1 MSRQPLAPR
10 RDFPALASSDVVY
23 LDNAATTQKP
33 QVVIDAMSR
42 FYGKGCANVDRGL
55 HAWAERTNADY
66 AVSRIKIA
74 ASVGAD
80 PDQLIFTSG
89 TTEALNLVARGW
101 LLPRLQPEDRLVCT
115 PLEHHANWLPW
126 QELARQRG
134 AHFAV
139 LSMDAHGVLDL
150 GDAAAKLAGATLFAV
165 CARSNVLG
173 LRPPLEELLTLAR
186 DAGVC
191 TVVDAA
197 QAVAHER
204 LNFKALG
211 CDFLAFSGH
220 KMFGPMGIGALVGRL
235 ERLTEMEPQRLG
247 GGMLVDLGEGGIARW
262 RDVPARLEGG
272 TPNVA
277 GAVGLAA
284 AIDYIDDLGL
294 DRIADHEAAL
304 IHQLAHGLDALG
316 AKRLR
321 VIRPGCK
328 DASSSLVS
336 FTLAPHHPH
345 DVAQLLDQRG
355 IAVRAGLHCAQ
366 ALHRRL
372 GHAASIRVSVAP
384 YNGSDDIEALLLGL
398 HYVLEVLG

>member
-1 MSRQPLAPR
+1 M
-10 RDFPALASSDVVY
+10 Y

-33 QVVIDAMSR
+33 QVVLDAMTR

-55 HAWAERTNADY
+55 HAWAERTNAAY
-66 AVSRIKIA
+66 AASRVKIA

-80 PDQLIFTSG
+80 PEQLVFTSG

-101 LLPRLQPEDRLVCT
+101 LLPRLRSEDRLVCT

-134 AHFAV
+134 AHFDV
-139 LSMDAHGVLDL
+139 LAMDAHGVLDL
-150 GDAAAKLAGATLFAV
+150 ADAAAKLDGATLFAV

-173 LRPPLEELLTLAR
+173 VRPPLEELLALAR

-220 KMFGPMGIGALVGRL
+220 KMFGPMGIGALVGRV
-235 ERLTEMEPQRLG
+235 ERLAEMEPQRLG
-247 GGMLVDLGEGGIARW
+247 GGMLVDLGEGGRARW
-262 RDVPARLEGG
+262 RELPARLEGG

-284 AIDYIDDLGL
+284 AIDYLDDLGPE
-294 DRIADHEAAL
+294 RIAAHEADL
-304 IHQLAHGLDALG
+304 VHQLVHGLDALG
-316 AKRLR
+316 AKRLGAKR
-321 VIRPGCK
+321 LGAKQPGGK
-328 DASSSLVS
+328 DACASLVS
-336 FTLAPHHPH
+336 FTLASHHPH
-345 DVAQLLDQRG
+345 DVAQLLDQHG

-372 GHAASIRVSVAP
+372 GHAATIRASVAS

-398 HYVLEVLG
+398 HHVLEVLG